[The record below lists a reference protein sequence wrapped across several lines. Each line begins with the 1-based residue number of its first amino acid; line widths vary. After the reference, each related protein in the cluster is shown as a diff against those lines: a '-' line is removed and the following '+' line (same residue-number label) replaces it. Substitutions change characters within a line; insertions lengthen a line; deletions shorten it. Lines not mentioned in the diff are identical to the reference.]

1 MKLSK
6 LLGGAAFGGL
16 LAAGVAYAAVGTS
29 AFNAPKTAQNAVIAT
44 WAMGPGSV
52 DEIAATLNASGVTAS
67 FSHGTLITALRA
79 NQTLNSTS
87 ATSTG
92 TSFNLTAPWEAGKQ
106 SEGYVQYTLTPDE
119 GNTLTVTNVSFNISS
134 MNFGDGRF
142 AAYIVTPEGETLLS
156 GEAVDPGRSD
166 KNFAA
171 SYHQSFDVTG
181 VENVAGPVSL
191 KIYLFSRNNQ
201 TSVRHIGLSEVVISG
216 KVVAPDVPE
225 VPDPEVEPG
234 EEVAVPAD
242 WAGEVAPGQF
252 NAPVNGYPWT
262 YTGTRWQACSTMENG
277 AHVAYVK
284 GGTAYSVEFF
294 CKQPGV
300 YSASFKTCSQGT
312 ADITYKVTD
321 LETGAVEATTVF
333 PYNKEKEFTVVLP
346 GKLTAGKK
354 RLDVSFA
361 TDHSS
366 WVGNFHSPEFTLIG
380 YEYAGITGI
389 TADGAEEQPLAGYDY
404 NFILPAD
411 YNEETVV
418 LRVASRFSTISAGEN
433 AVNGK
438 KVTVATPEP
447 SEEAVVDINVYPYD
461 GAYTPKSEYKVRLYR
476 IGGVVVKG
484 LQVNGYE
491 VGSEEILAALNS
503 EAAAATLSSK
513 VYTAVPAVK
522 VTFADGS
529 TVDADVTLEGTTAKA
544 VFKGVSGKDEKNF
557 TFNIEGVHLYTPAEG
572 EQIVKLVFDSAN
584 NQADGS
590 WSNGL
595 YTLRNSN
602 DGWGGTQFKFKSNT
616 ELSWSVPSNIVV
628 KQVKFCQLGDNYAAG
643 TVEYVT
649 SEGATVYLPSD
660 NDFSNNKAR
669 YDLLVNIEN
678 HQAGEPIMFKFKD
691 GSQPVAWFEF
701 TVEEHALTGEPQIQE
716 FTWLPTDEP
725 LRQNH
730 CVIKMVFDR
739 EMASG
744 YLKYGPGLSK
754 TAKAEG
760 GSTAL
765 YFSLWGLEWNTSN
778 AFEIPAGALVDK
790 FGNSNEYPTPAEI
803 PVGAPADVV
812 PVEEVTVVSNID
824 EFKAAIASCME
835 TNKTAEAPRR
845 VIFMKDGDYN
855 LGSSSE
861 AKPMLHLNKAFNV
874 SIIGESRD
882 GVVLRGAIE
891 GISNP
896 VFSTRYSTNIY
907 MENFTIRNDLDWGC
921 FNAAGEGTGK
931 GVGVA
936 HYGGNRDIMVNM
948 CLQSNQDTQVTG
960 ELGYYYNCEI
970 YGSVDFICG
979 GGNHFYDHCTLIT
992 TRKGS
997 VLTAPSTSPLLKW
1010 GYVFSNCTVK
1020 GVSGYNLGRPW
1031 KDEPRCYFINTTME
1045 ATCSNNGWDKMG
1057 TLPTHFYEYGSK
1069 DKNGNLIDLSV
1080 RGNSPTSTNK
1090 YTPVLTAEEAAEF
1103 IVENVLGG
1111 TNSWYAPEEYVPM
1124 TAPAAA
1130 YDGDANAI
1138 TWGADAKAAGYFVYC
1153 LGEFAGYV
1161 PGNQTAYSLGAGSR
1175 AADDTYTVR
1184 SMSANGTLSDHSAPV
1199 TPSGQVG
1206 VEAVGAENGAKALYY
1221 NLQGVRV
1228 SEDYQGVRVRVA
1240 READG
1245 TRSVSKNVKL

>member
-1 MKLSK
+1 MNLSK
-6 LLGGAAFGGL
+6 LLGGVAFGGL

-29 AFNAPKTAQNAVIAT
+29 AFNAPKTATKAVTAT
-44 WAMGPGSV
+44 WAMGCEHE
-52 DEIAATLNASGVTAS
+52 EIAGVASNEALTLAYTRGAGLNANGTVEIGGTTMTLFSVTNPLNGVK
-67 FSHGTLITALRA
+67 GD
-79 NQTLNSTS
+79 
-87 ATSTG
+87 
-92 TSFNLTAPWEAGKQ
+92 
-106 SEGYVQYTLTPDE
+106 QYAE
-119 GNTLTVTNVSFNISS
+119 FTVTPADNFTPSNISFEFV
-134 MNFGDGRF
+134 NKGWGDGRYALEVICGATTKTLLDF
-142 AAYIVTPEGETLLS
+142 QTPVRDNAADVTVSARTVTAAVSDITATPEN
-156 GEAVDPGRSD
+156 P
-166 KNFAA
+166 
-171 SYHQSFDVTG
+171 
-181 VENVAGPVSL
+181 L
-191 KIYLFSRNNQ
+191 KVRVYFYTKKDQ
-201 TSVRHIGLSEVVISG
+201 TKAREYAFGNMVISG
-216 KVVAPDVPE
+216 SIEEVEVPE

-234 EEVAVPAD
+234 EPVEVPAD
-242 WAGEVAPGQF
+242 WKGEVAPGQF

-262 YTGTRWQACSTMENG
+262 YTGTRWQACSNLEDG

-321 LETGAVEATTVF
+321 LETGAVEASTVF

-361 TDHSS
+361 TDHQSY
-366 WVGNFHSPEFTLIG
+366 VGNFHSPEFTLVG

-389 TADGAEEQPLAGYDY
+389 TVDGVEEQPIEGYDY
-404 NFILPAD
+404 NFVLPAD

-418 LRVASRFSTISAGEN
+418 LRVASRYSTINAGEN

-447 SEEAVVDINVYPYD
+447 SEEAVVDINVFPYD
-461 GAYTPKSEYKVRLYR
+461 GAYTPKNEYKVRLYR
-476 IGGVVVKG
+476 IGGVVVKNV
-484 LQVNGYE
+484 QVNGYE
-491 VGSEEILAALNS
+491 VGTEEILAALNS
-503 EAAAATLSSK
+503 DAAAATLSSK
-513 VYTAVPAVK
+513 VYTAVPSVK

-529 TVDADVTLEGTTAKA
+529 SADAAVALEGTTAKA
-544 VFKGVSGKDEKNF
+544 TFKGVSGKDEKEF
-557 TFNIEGVHLYTPAEG
+557 SFDIEGVHLYSAAEG
-572 EQIVKLVFDSAN
+572 EKVVKLVFDSTN

-602 DGWGGTQFKFKSNT
+602 DGWGGTQFKFKSNV
-616 ELSWSVPSNIVV
+616 EHSWSVPSNIIV

-643 TVEYVT
+643 TVEYVA

-669 YDLLVNIEN
+669 YDLVVNIEN

-701 TVEEHALTGEPQIQE
+701 LVEEKALTGEPQIQE

-803 PVGAPADVV
+803 PVGSRADVAAIG
-812 PVEEVTVVSNID
+812 ELTVVSNID

-835 TNKTAEAPRR
+835 TNKTADAPRR
-845 VIFMKDGDYN
+845 VIYMLDGDYN
-855 LGSSSE
+855 LGSSKE
-861 AKPMLHLNKAFNV
+861 AKAMLHLNKAFNV

-882 GVVLRGAIE
+882 GVVLRGSIE

-921 FNAAGEGTGK
+921 FDSQGNGNGK

-1020 GVSGYNLGRPW
+1020 GINGYNLGRPW

-1090 YTPVLTAEEAAEF
+1090 YTPVLTAEQAAEF
-1103 IVENVLGG
+1103 TVENVLGG
-1111 TNSWYAPEEYVPM
+1111 TNSWYAPEEYEVLA
-1124 TAPAAA
+1124 APAAA
-1130 YDGDANAI
+1130 YDAAASAI
-1138 TWGADAKAAGYFVYC
+1138 TWGADNRAAGYVVCRMGKF
-1153 LGEFAGYV
+1153 EAYV
-1161 PGNQTAYSLGAGSR
+1161 PGDQASYALEASR
-1175 AADDTYTVR
+1175 AGDDVYTVR
-1184 SMSANGTLSDHSAPV
+1184 AMSANGTLSDHSAPV
-1199 TPSGQVG
+1199 SPSGTVG
-1206 VEAVGAENGAKALYY
+1206 VEAVGADGTGNAVYY

-1245 TRSVSKNVKL
+1245 ARSVSKNVKL